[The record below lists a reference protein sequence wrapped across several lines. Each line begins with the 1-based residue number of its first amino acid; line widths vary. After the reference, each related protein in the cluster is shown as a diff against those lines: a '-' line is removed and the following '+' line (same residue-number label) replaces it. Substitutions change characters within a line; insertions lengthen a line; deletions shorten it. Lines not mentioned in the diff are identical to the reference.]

1 LGLRLNDGRL
11 LAARNQCFG
20 MNWVFLDVAPWDYD
34 VATPLA
40 RPLGGS
46 QSAFCYLAAAL
57 ARRGEQVTTLT
68 ATTDP
73 RIIDGVRC
81 LRYGDIPADVFSAP
95 NTVTVVLNGPP
106 DIAGTIRS
114 TIPHAGPLVLWT
126 QHAHDQ
132 PIMQPLRD
140 PACFGTWDR
149 VVCISNWQ
157 RAMYHEHFGVPL
169 EQIDVLR
176 NAIGP
181 MFSRLFT
188 DASDLAQAKSQSLRL
203 AYTSTPFRGLNILV
217 ACFPTIH
224 RLHPDCRLD
233 VFSSMAVYGNASD
246 DDFGRPLYDLCR
258 TTEGIDY
265 RGSVTQPELAQALR
279 GAKILAYPNTFAETG
294 CIAAMEALAAGML
307 VISSDLG
314 ALPETCEGWGRLIS
328 PIGPGRT
335 PEQYAIEFVRV
346 IDEALRELNADPTRF
361 FHDRFR
367 QSQAITAS
375 CDWDVRAAEWQHAA
389 ARWLQSQ

>member
-1 LGLRLNDGRL
+1 
-11 LAARNQCFG
+11 

-34 VATPLA
+34 VATPFS

-73 RIIDGVRC
+73 RIIHGVRC

-95 NTVTVVLNGPP
+95 NTVTVVLNGPL
-106 DIAGTIRS
+106 DIAATIRS

-140 PACFGTWDR
+140 PSCCGTWDR

-181 MFSRLFT
+181 MFSRLFS
-188 DASDLAQAKSQSLRL
+188 DEADLAKAKSSLLRL

-217 ACFPTIH
+217 ASFPTIH

-233 VFSSMAVYGNASD
+233 VFSSMAVYGHRSEE
-246 DDFGRPLYDLCR
+246 R
-258 TTEGIDY
+258 
-265 RGSVTQPELAQALR
+265 
-279 GAKILAYPNTFAETG
+279 
-294 CIAAMEALAAGML
+294 
-307 VISSDLG
+307 
-314 ALPETCEGWGRLIS
+314 
-328 PIGPGRT
+328 
-335 PEQYAIEFVRV
+335 RV
-346 IDEALRELNADPTRF
+346 
-361 FHDRFR
+361 
-367 QSQAITAS
+367 
-375 CDWDVRAAEWQHAA
+375 
-389 ARWLQSQ
+389 